1 MMELTK
7 AELTATSNVG
17 IEDFWF
23 DAVRAHAARIGVLLP
38 QIAE

>member
-7 AELTATSNVG
+7 APPTATSNVG

-23 DAVRAHAARIGVLLP
+23 DAIRAHATRIGVLLP
-38 QIAE
+38 QVAE